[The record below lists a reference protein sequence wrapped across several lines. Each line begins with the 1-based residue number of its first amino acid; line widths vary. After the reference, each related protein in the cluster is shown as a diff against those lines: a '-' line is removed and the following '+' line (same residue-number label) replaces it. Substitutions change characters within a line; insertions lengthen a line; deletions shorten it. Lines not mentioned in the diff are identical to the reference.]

1 MLKKNSTE
9 QTGDRET
16 NSTFHLICTTL
27 CTFTPSF
34 IQRNLENNGNSR
46 CTLFPDLCTSN
57 ELVSCRSRMNESY
70 KPNKRYLQVTNMS
83 KVIRKY
89 GEI

>member
-27 CTFTPSF
+27 CTFTPSLPF
-34 IQRNLENNGNSR
+34 IQRNVKVGKIMEIQDVLYSLICVPLTSLFLVGHGLTSV
-46 CTLFPDLCTSN
+46 TLAGCQS
-57 ELVSCRSRMNESY
+57 
-70 KPNKRYLQVTNMS
+70 
-83 KVIRKY
+83 
-89 GEI
+89 